1 MSNADVE
8 ERSGWLTFAAIVM
21 FAVAFARV
29 ISAISWFQGGDQIS
43 DLTHSLYGDTL
54 WVYGVWD
61 SVIAALAFFA
71 GLSLMAG
78 TGFGRVI
85 GYIWA
90 VVLIVQSLVVIG
102 VAPWYAAAAIAL
114 AGLVLYG
121 LAKTSVDE
129 GV

>member
-1 MSNADVE
+1 MANADVE
-8 ERSGWLTFAAIVM
+8 GRSGWATFAAIVM
-21 FAVAFARV
+21 FAVALARV

-61 SVIAALAFFA
+61 SVVAVLAFFA

-78 TGFGRVI
+78 TGFGRTI

-90 VVLIVQSLVVIG
+90 VVLIVQSLVIIG
-102 VAPWYAAAAIAL
+102 VAPWYAAAAIVL